1 MTSIK
6 IYDPSMCCSTGVCGP
21 TTDPELTRVAT
32 ALYMLENQAE
42 IERYNLSAEPQKF
55 IENRDVQQILQKE
68 GIDALPLTF
77 VNDECRLKGRYP
89 SNMEL
94 AEWTETTPDELKE
107 KKSGFT
113 IDLMQK

>member
-6 IYDPSMCCSTGVCGP
+6 MYDPSMCCSTGVCGP

-32 ALYMLENQAE
+32 ALYMLQDKAE
-42 IERYNLSAEPQKF
+42 IERYNLSAEPQAF
-55 IENRDVQQILQKE
+55 IENKDVQQILQKE
-68 GIDALPLTF
+68 GVDALPLTF
-77 VNDECRLKGRYP
+77 VGNECRLKGRYP
-89 SNMEL
+89 SNAEL
-94 AEWTETTPDELKE
+94 AEWTDTVPEALKE